1 MTISSVAVY
10 TFSNTISALEDYRL
24 FGPLTHAGL
33 QINCGVQDGAFTT
46 DVISKSDITLFQ
58 REFPGN
64 FYSFQAVMARA
75 GESGKQ
81 VVMDLDDDLL
91 SLPLS
96 HPDELKLYFAGS
108 QLPMLTAMVQVKAL
122 AVTTQYLANLLK
134 VYNTNTYVLP
144 NYLNDKIWRF
154 NSPQISTKK
163 KIRII
168 YMGGITHQHDL
179 KMLLPAI
186 RILALKYPDKLEF
199 IFYGANLE
207 LPELLP
213 VTITNL
219 ASETYVYADFAR
231 VALTQL
237 ADIAI
242 APLEDNDFNR
252 CKSNIKYLEYT
263 AMGLPGVF
271 SNVLPYSSVIKQ
283 GSNGFV
289 AASTDDWVKAIS
301 QLIDDPLL
309 RLQIANEAQ
318 ENVRKNW
325 LMSDHAHL
333 WPETLAEISK
343 LTAPNESEL
352 VPFVSTF
359 SSICQRLEELHQ
371 AQGKRESDLRSNVDQ
386 LKLDLEI
393 AAKNSFWLKN
403 EKMTVNN
410 NTSYLLA
417 QGESTNQEVEH
428 QTLFRKETDS
438 PETLI
443 QDPSAQLSEYQKQIS
458 TLEDEI
464 DFYKQALDLSKL
476 ELVDHVLSLSWQIT
490 RPFRRLKEFFKKKL
504 KV

>member
-33 QINCGVQDGAFTT
+33 QINRGVQGDTFTT
-46 DVISKSDITLFQ
+46 DVISRSDITLFQ

-64 FYSFQAVMARA
+64 FCSFQAVMAKA

-91 SLPLS
+91 SLPSS
-96 HPDELKLYFAGS
+96 HPDVLKLYFASS
-108 QLPMLTAMVQVKAL
+108 QLPILTAMVQVKAL
-122 AVTTQYLANLLK
+122 TVTTPYLANLLK

-144 NYLNDKIWRF
+144 NYLNDTIWRF

-168 YMGGITHQHDL
+168 YMGGITHTHDL
-179 KMLLPAI
+179 KMLLPVI
-186 RILALKYPDKLEF
+186 KILAVKYPDQLEF

-207 LPELLP
+207 LPEPLP

-231 VALTQL
+231 VALAQP

-289 AASTDDWVKAIS
+289 AATTDDWVKAIS

-343 LTAPNESEL
+343 LTTPNESEL

-371 AQGKRESDLRSNVDQ
+371 AQGKRESDLRSKVDQ

-393 AAKNSFWLKN
+393 AAKNNLWLKS
-403 EKMTVNN
+403 EKTTISN
-410 NTSYLLA
+410 NTSYLIA
-417 QGESTNQEVEH
+417 QGESTNQEVE
-428 QTLFRKETDS
+428 QETLFRKETDS
-438 PETLI
+438 PEMSI
-443 QDPSAQLSEYQKQIS
+443 HDPSAQLSAHAKQIS
-458 TLEDEI
+458 ALEGEV
-464 DFYKQALDLSKL
+464 DFYKQALSISKR
-476 ELVDHVLSLSWQIT
+476 ELVDHVLSLSWRIT
-490 RPFRRLKEFFKKKL
+490 RPFRRLKDFL
-504 KV
+504 RRR

>member
-33 QINCGVQDGAFTT
+33 QINCGVQEGAFNT
-46 DVISKSDITLFQ
+46 DVISRSDITLFQ

-64 FYSFQAVMARA
+64 FFSFQAVMARA
-75 GESGKQ
+75 RESGKH

-91 SLPLS
+91 SLPVS
-96 HPDELKLYFAGS
+96 HPDVLKMYFAGS

-122 AVTTQYLANLLK
+122 TVTTPYLANLLE

-144 NYLNDKIWRF
+144 NYLNDTIWRF

-168 YMGGITHQHDL
+168 YMGGVTHTQDL
-179 KMLLPAI
+179 KLLLPAI
-186 RILALKYPDKLEF
+186 KILAIKYPDQLEF

-207 LPELLP
+207 LTEPLP
-213 VTITNL
+213 VTVTNL
-219 ASETYVYADFAR
+219 KSETYVYADFAR
-231 VALTQL
+231 VALSQP

-252 CKSNIKYLEYT
+252 CKSNIKYLEYS

-301 QLIDDPLL
+301 RLIDDPIL
-309 RLQIANEAQ
+309 RLQIAKEAQ
-318 ENVRKNW
+318 GNVRKNW

-371 AQGKRESDLRSNVDQ
+371 AKAKRESDLIANVDQ
-386 LKLDLEI
+386 LKLDLKI
-393 AAKNSFWLKN
+393 AAKNSIWLKN
-403 EKMTVNN
+403 EKMTINDNSNYVIV
-410 NTSYLLA
+410 
-417 QGESTNQEVEH
+417 QDESTNPEVEH
-428 QTLFRKETDS
+428 ETLFRKETDS
-438 PETLI
+438 PHTPI
-443 QDPSAQLSEYQKQIS
+443 QDPSVQLSEYAKQIS
-458 TLEDEI
+458 LLEAEI
-464 DFYKQALDLSKL
+464 VKYKRELNLSKL
-476 ELVDHVLSLSWQIT
+476 ELVDHVLSFSWRIT
-490 RPFRRLKEFFKKKL
+490 RPFRRLRKFFKMRL